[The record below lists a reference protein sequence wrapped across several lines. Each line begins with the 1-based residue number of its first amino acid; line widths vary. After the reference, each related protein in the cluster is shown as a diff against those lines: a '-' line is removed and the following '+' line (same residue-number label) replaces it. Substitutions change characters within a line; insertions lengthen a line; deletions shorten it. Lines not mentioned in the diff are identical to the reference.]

1 MKAKLISDHS
11 LNQEEAF
18 IGDIQKREGDPSG

>member
-1 MKAKLISDHS
+1 MKAKRIPDNS

>member
-1 MKAKLISDHS
+1 MKAKLITDYS

-18 IGDIQKREGDPSG
+18 IGDIQKREGDSPG